1 MKFLFFDTETTG
13 KPINYKASY
22 TDVNNWPRV
31 AQLAWQV
38 ADVEGNVL
46 ASENHLIKPDGW
58 VIPKEDFFLEHG
70 MSTERCEEFGVPIAG
85 VLDLFYAS
93 KLESDV
99 LVAHNITFD
108 HRIVWA
114 EFIRAGREPRSG
126 MHKICTMNSST
137 KYCAI
142 PQVGRG
148 GLKWPKLEE
157 LYRILF
163 GEDFDGAHDAMA
175 DITATRKS
183 FFELVRRGVIA
194 LPAEAETAISKL

>member
-38 ADVEGNVL
+38 ADQDGNVST
-46 ASENHLIKPDGW
+46 SENHMIKPDGW
-58 VIPKEDFFLEHG
+58 EIPKEQFFIDNG

-93 KLESDV
+93 KLECDV

-114 EFIRAGREPRSG
+114 EFIRAGKEPRSG

-137 KYCAI
+137 KHCKI

-163 GEDFDGAHDAMA
+163 NKDFDGAHDALA
-175 DITATRKS
+175 DINATRES
-183 FFELVRRGVIA
+183 FFELVRLGVII
-194 LPAEAETAISKL
+194 LPELSQTPANV